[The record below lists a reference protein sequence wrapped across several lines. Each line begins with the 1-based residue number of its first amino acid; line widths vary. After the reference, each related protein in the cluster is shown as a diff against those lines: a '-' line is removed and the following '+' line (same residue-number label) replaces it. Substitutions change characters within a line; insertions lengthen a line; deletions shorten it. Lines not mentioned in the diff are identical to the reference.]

1 MERMKAKKKTQGGRR
16 KGAGAKLKY
25 GEATAPVVI
34 RVPVSK
40 VTDFRVLAKCIL
52 KDWVIN

>member
-1 MERMKAKKKTQGGRR
+1 MVKKNKQGGKR

-25 GEATAPVVI
+25 GEATTPVVT

-40 VTDFRVLAKCIL
+40 VKEFRLFVNLKL
-52 KDWVIN
+52 KDWLSSGI

>member
-1 MERMKAKKKTQGGRR
+1 MQKKSKQGGKR

-25 GEATAPVVI
+25 GEATVPVVI

-40 VTDFRVLAKCIL
+40 VAEFRLFVNL
-52 KDWVIN
+52 KLKEWLSNGI